1 MSVKISELPVLAP
14 GDVAA
19 GDVVPIVDESEGV
32 TKRVDLVELINV
44 FVSDPFALKAIAEP
58 FAVWDHIAGVN
69 VPDNSG
75 TAKYIRLTAGQ
86 SGAGGYNVGLL
97 TDEQVSG
104 SAPLVEADAEIAT
117 GPLAGQ
123 RVPLINTEG
132 AFIRPGTDSGALQ
145 FDQMQKLTGSM
156 QGRVSNTA
164 GDNNFFDH
172 TGVLSESGSIITGT
186 GSTGEINTGT
196 GRTRREGFVFDSAD
210 SPDARVSDTTDG
222 ETRPKNR
229 QATYYMRIV

>member
-1 MSVKISELPVLAP
+1 MSVKISELLVLAP
-14 GDVAA
+14 EDVAA

-32 TKRVDLVELINV
+32 TKRVDLSGVLAAN
-44 FVSDPFALKAIAEP
+44 PFLAKAIAEP
-58 FAVWDHIAGVN
+58 FPIWDHIAGVA

-75 TAKYIRLTAGQ
+75 TAKFIRLTAGQ
-86 SGAGGYNVGLL
+86 SGAGGYNEGLL

-104 SAPLVEADAEIAT
+104 SAPLVEADAEIAI

-145 FDQMQKLTGSM
+145 FDQMQ
-156 QGRVSNTA
+156 R
-164 GDNNFFDH
+164 
-172 TGVLSESGSIITGT
+172 ITGT
-186 GSTGEINTGT
+186 FSASRFFHTTPVVGGAMSQGT
-196 GRTRREGFVFDSAD
+196 RGNQERPSRTTNAVTDPNQSIDFDSAN

>member
-14 GDVAA
+14 EDVAA

-32 TKRVDLVELINV
+32 TKRVDLSGVLSANA
-44 FVSDPFALKAIAEP
+44 FLTKPIAEP
-58 FAVWDHIAGVN
+58 FPIWDHIAGVA

-75 TAKYIRLTAGQ
+75 TAKFIRLTAGQ
-86 SGAGGYNVGLL
+86 SGAGGYNEGLL

-104 SAPLVEADAEIAT
+104 SAPLVEADAEIAI

-123 RVPLINTEG
+123 RVLLINTEG

-145 FDQMQKLTGSM
+145 FDQMQRIMGGLNHRDSTFTVG
-156 QGRVSNTA
+156 
-164 GDNNFFDH
+164 
-172 TGVLSESGSIITGT
+172 LSEEASGALSVSVAGSGSANVFRNDASNGT
-186 GSTGEINTGT
+186 TNRDAI
-196 GRTRREGFVFDSAD
+196 VLDSAN